1 MGRHRGAGFG
11 AALLAGCLATAAA
24 AADSLVVAD
33 ARGGSLTP
41 GQTID
46 AGQSLKLE
54 AGQRVTL
61 IATNGATIKL
71 SGPFEGVPDPGGQRN
86 VTVADALAKLA
97 TQSAQSTATLGA
109 VRAPEGGEAPDPW
122 LVDVSASGHRCI
134 AKGAEVVLWRPPAAA
149 EDTMA
154 LSPSDHAWEGKAKWP
169 GGADRLRLPA
179 DFQAQD
185 DAAYIVAVGGKTST
199 ITFHLLPPAIA
210 SDPMRA
216 AWMIDKGCAGQ
227 AKLLV
232 SRLK

>member
-1 MGRHRGAGFG
+1 MARHRSAGVA
-11 AALLAGCLATAAA
+11 AALIAGLMATAAV

-33 ARGGSLTP
+33 ARGGSLKP

-46 AGQSLKLE
+46 AGQPIKLE
-54 AGQRVTL
+54 AGQRITL

-86 VTVADALAKLA
+86 VTVTDALAKLA
-97 TQSAQSTATLGA
+97 SQNAQSTATLGA

-122 LVDVSASGHRCI
+122 LVDVSAGGHRCV
-134 AKGAEVVLWRPPAAA
+134 APGAGVVLWRPPASAD
-149 EDTMA
+149 DTLA

-169 GGADRLRLPA
+169 GGTDRLRLPA

-185 DAAYIVAVGGKTST
+185 DAAYIVAVGAKSAT
-199 ITFHLLPPAIA
+199 ITFHLLPPAID